1 MDEMLDI
8 LGKEIK
14 IREMSKPLSKPK
26 SGYMDEKE
34 NKKPKNLNTTSALF
48 MKKDNG
54 LCAFCLGK
62 HAHEDCRKVSNLD
75 ERKRII
81 RKFGR

>member
-34 NKKPKNLNTTSALF
+34 HKKSKNLNTTSALF

-54 LCAFCLGK
+54 LCAFCQESTLTK
-62 HAHEDCRKVSNLD
+62 IA
-75 ERKRII
+75 ERCPIWTR
-81 RKFGR
+81 GREL